1 MVGADETTEL
11 WRPPLRSSLARGDE
25 EVWYRPNGASS
36 TIPVIL
42 GYFINA
48 IAYHLGRY
56 ASFHLLLLLKSYL
69 HEPGLITLTDSKG
82 FLSVNL
88 FSERLCK
95 PLKIQRSHKQ
105 VALCAEGKI

>member
-48 IAYHLGRY
+48 IAYCLTINLYIKCAGHTSEQTFLN
-56 ASFHLLLLLKSYL
+56 LLL
-69 HEPGLITLTDSKG
+69 I
-82 FLSVNL
+82 
-88 FSERLCK
+88 
-95 PLKIQRSHKQ
+95 
-105 VALCAEGKI
+105 